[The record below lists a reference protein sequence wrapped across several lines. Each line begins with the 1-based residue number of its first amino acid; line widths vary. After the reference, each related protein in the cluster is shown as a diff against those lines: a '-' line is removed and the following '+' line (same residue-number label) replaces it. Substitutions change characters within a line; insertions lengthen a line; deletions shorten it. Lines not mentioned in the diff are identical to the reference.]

1 LAEAVRASDGYPP
14 RSPDLFTGPEVLA
27 AWVAV
32 EDGLVVGHL
41 GLHETGAEAVMA
53 LAGKATGRPA
63 ERLAV
68 VARLL
73 VAPTSRRRG
82 LGRRLLSHAVNEAH
96 RADRWPVLDVA
107 REFAA
112 AHALYEACGWTRV
125 GGVTFQFHDGDAL
138 RDAESFVYL
147 GPQPPDR

>member
-32 EDGLVVGHL
+32 AEGVIVGHV
-41 GLHETGAEAVMA
+41 GLHQTSAEAVMT
-53 LAGKATGRPA
+53 LAGKATGRPV
-63 ERLAV
+63 ERLAI

-73 VAPTSRRRG
+73 VAPTSRRQG

-96 RADRWPVLDVA
+96 HADRWPVLDVA

-112 AHALYEACGWTRV
+112 AIALYEACGWTRV
-125 GGVTFQFHDGDAL
+125 GGVAFQFHDGDAL

-147 GPQPPDR
+147 GPRSLDC